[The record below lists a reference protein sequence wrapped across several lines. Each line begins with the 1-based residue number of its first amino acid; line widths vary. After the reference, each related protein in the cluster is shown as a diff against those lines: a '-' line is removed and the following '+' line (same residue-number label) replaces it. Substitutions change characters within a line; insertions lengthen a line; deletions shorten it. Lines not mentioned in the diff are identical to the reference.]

1 VPAIM
6 IMVWSMFWR
15 RIYDLLGPERFGLFL
30 FFDFGFFLLE
40 RTLDLDFD
48 FKPLD
53 IWRVY

>member
-30 FFDFGFFLLE
+30 FGF
-40 RTLDLDFD
+40 
-48 FKPLD
+48 
-53 IWRVY
+53 RVLFIGANA